1 MPHPHRPTTS
11 LPDVDV
17 DAAVRRWVDDD
28 AGAALDFLIDHA
40 GDVPQ
45 GHQIAECL
53 TRSRRP
59 HRAPVGAEL
68 RAG

>member
-1 MPHPHRPTTS
+1 
-11 LPDVDV
+11 
-17 DAAVRRWVDDD
+17 
-28 AGAALDFLIDHA
+28 LIDHA